1 MAFTIN
7 PNKRR
12 NALARQEALLERMRI
27 GIGDEP
33 AHTDVQPE
41 TPPAADPAPSDEA
54 ARQLMQTLWATLPP
68 PGTTWSLAKRQ
79 AWLQSAEQMFSLIY
93 KRED

>member
-33 AHTDVQPE
+33 ADADIQPEVQP
-41 TPPAADPAPSDEA
+41 PADHAPSNEA
-54 ARQLMQTLWATLPP
+54 AQQLMQTLWATLPP
-68 PGTTWSLAKRQ
+68 PGVTWSQAKRQ